1 MSARLLAMV
10 GAASA
15 VLASCNHPQPGI
27 EIRTVEVLA
36 PVPCL
41 PLDSIPPEPAQVADQ
56 LTGNAAS
63 DLVIVAASAL
73 ELRAAVITMRAALLA
88 CAQTS
93 PQGADGS

>member
-1 MSARLLAMV
+1 MNARFIVMV

-15 VLASCNHPQPGI
+15 VLTSCNHPQPGI
-27 EIRTVEVLA
+27 EIREVPTPV

-41 PLDSIPPEPAQVADQ
+41 PLDSIPDEPAQVADQ

-73 ELRAAVITMRAALLA
+73 ELRAAVITMRSALMA
-88 CAQTS
+88 CAS
-93 PQGADGS
+93 GGG